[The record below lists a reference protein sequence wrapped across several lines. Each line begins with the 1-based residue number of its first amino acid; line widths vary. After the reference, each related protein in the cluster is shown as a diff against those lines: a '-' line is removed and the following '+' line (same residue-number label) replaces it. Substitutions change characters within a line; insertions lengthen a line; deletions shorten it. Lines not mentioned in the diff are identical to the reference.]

1 MKARFTVIFSLLFL
15 HVFAVQVF
23 FGDQPI
29 LNLPEGKLLEWDKF
43 VGLVERYFELMG
55 FEPPVVGNVGN
66 FNYIVW
72 NGHTVGFDSFS
83 KFVSL
88 DGVSKRSEGVDLIET
103 LKIFGLPFVMGEEKL
118 ILPNMW
124 IYEIQ
129 KVQDVIEV
137 HYGGEER
144 LKVSQDV
151 ESILFNSDGYVFYN
165 NRLYPPGQTVAR
177 FARDQGES
185 IKQQIS
191 FKGLIRLVIG
201 KEFSVSRVRIL
212 ELSDKPTTINAD
224 ELVLFYARGDNRV
237 IIRPYVPEYDGVD
250 WPTYA
255 EVRKLAG
262 MLCERFSLKLEI
274 CPLIVL
280 PPQTMTM
287 LVLLED
293 ETKLPDLEKFLEELL
308 R

>member
-23 FGDQPI
+23 FGDQSV
-29 LNLPEGKLLEWDKF
+29 LNLSEGKLLEWDKF

-55 FEPPVVGNVGN
+55 FEPPMVGKVGN

-72 NGHTVGFDSFS
+72 NGHTVGFDSSS
-83 KFVSL
+83 KFISL
-88 DGVSKRSEGVDLIET
+88 DGVSKRGEGIDLIEA
-103 LKIFGLPFVMGEEKL
+103 LKIFGLPFVLEQERL

-129 KVQDVIEV
+129 KVQDIIEV

-144 LKVSQDV
+144 LKVSQDGG
-151 ESILFNSDGYVFYN
+151 SILFNSDGYVFYN
-165 NRLYPPGQTVAR
+165 NTLYTPGQTVAR

-191 FKGLIRLVIG
+191 FKGLIRVVIG
-201 KEFSVSRVRIL
+201 KEFSVSRVRVL
-212 ELSDKPTTINAD
+212 ELGEKLAAVGAD
-224 ELVLFYARGDNRV
+224 ELVLFYARGDNRI

-255 EVRKLAG
+255 EVRRLAG
-262 MLCERFSLKLEI
+262 MLCEKFSVKLEI

-293 ETKLPDLEKFLEELL
+293 ETKLPEMEKFLEELL